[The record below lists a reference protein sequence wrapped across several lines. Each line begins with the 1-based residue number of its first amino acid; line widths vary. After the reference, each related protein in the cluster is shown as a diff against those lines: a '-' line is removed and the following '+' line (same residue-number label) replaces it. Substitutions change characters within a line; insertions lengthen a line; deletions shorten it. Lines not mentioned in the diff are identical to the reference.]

1 MTMLGDAPT
10 EGWRLW
16 AFIAGLV
23 VVGLMLVIGDE
34 VLARMLVADRASC
47 VGTGLL

>member
-1 MTMLGDAPT
+1 MTMLGDPPT

-23 VVGLMLVIGDE
+23 VVGLMLVVGDE
-34 VLARMLVADRASC
+34 VLARMLVADGASS